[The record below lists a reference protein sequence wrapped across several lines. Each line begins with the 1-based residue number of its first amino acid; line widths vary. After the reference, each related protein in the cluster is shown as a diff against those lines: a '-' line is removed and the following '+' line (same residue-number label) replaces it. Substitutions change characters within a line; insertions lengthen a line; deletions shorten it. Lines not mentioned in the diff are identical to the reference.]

1 MRVLFVCS
9 RNRLRSPTA
18 EALFSN
24 RPDLETLSAGTAPD
38 AETPVSAELIEWADI
53 IFAMEKVHRRHLE
66 EKFGKLLSQKKLVVL
81 GIPDKYRHMDPALIE
96 LLLKKVPP
104 FLPVI

>member
-1 MRVLFVCS
+1 MHVLFVCS

-18 EALFSN
+18 EVLFSKRSN
-24 RPDLETLSAGTAPD
+24 LETLSAGTAPES
-38 AETPVSAELIEWADI
+38 ETPVSAELIEWADI
-53 IFAMEKVHRRHLE
+53 IFAMEKVHRRQLE
-66 EKFGKLLSQKKLVVL
+66 EKFGKLLSQKKIIVL

-104 FLPVI
+104 FLPVA